1 MRYWDS
7 SALIPLIV
15 EQAASAGLRRVAR
28 DDPAV
33 VTWWGT
39 PIECASA
46 LGRLARDDLLTPHA
60 TAAAMARLRA
70 AITMWT
76 ELAPSPDVKEQ
87 ATRLT
92 RVHPLRA
99 ADAVQLAAAIVAA
112 DFRPRS
118 LEFVTLDM
126 RQARAA
132 EAEGFSLV
140 AAAVR

>member
-1 MRYWDS
+1 MKYWDS
-7 SALIPLIV
+7 SALIPLLV

-33 VTWWGT
+33 ITWWAT
-39 PIECASA
+39 PVECASA

-60 TAAAMARLRA
+60 TAAAIARLRT

-76 ELAPSPDVKEQ
+76 ELSPSPDVKEQ
-87 ATRLT
+87 AIRLT

-99 ADAVQLAAAIVAA
+99 ASALQLAAAIVAA
-112 DFRPRS
+112 NFQPRS

-132 EAEGFSLV
+132 EAEGFPL
-140 AAAVR
+140 APANIT

>member
-7 SALIPLIV
+7 SALIPLLV

-33 VTWWGT
+33 ITWWAT
-39 PIECASA
+39 PVECASA
-46 LGRLARDDLLTPHA
+46 LGRLVRDDLLTAHA

-87 ATRLT
+87 AIRLT
-92 RVHPLRA
+92 RVHALRA
-99 ADAVQLAAAIVAA
+99 ADALQLAAAIVAA
-112 DFRPRS
+112 NFQPRS

-132 EAEGFSLV
+132 EAEGFPLV
-140 AAAVR
+140 PANIT

>member
-1 MRYWDS
+1 MKYWDS
-7 SALIPLIV
+7 SALIPLLV

-33 VTWWGT
+33 ITWWAT
-39 PIECASA
+39 PVECASA

-60 TAAAMARLRA
+60 TAAAMARLRT

-87 ATRLT
+87 AIRLT

-99 ADAVQLAAAIVAA
+99 ADALQLAAAIVAA
-112 DFRPRS
+112 NFQPRS

-132 EAEGFSLV
+132 EAEGFPLV
-140 AAAVR
+140 PATIA